1 MSASWTT
8 DPPTSRRHALNTIR
22 MLMEFW
28 GLTSQDLERALADA
42 PGPPVPTE
50 PTPQVKYRHPRT
62 GATWDGQGAQPG
74 WLREALT
81 REGYTVAE
89 LRVAANGAANEAA
102 TEPVAEPAAEVP
114 ADPA

>member
-1 MSASWTT
+1 MNADWTT
-8 DPPTSRRHALNTIR
+8 EPPTSRRHALNTIR

-28 GLTSQDLERALADA
+28 GLTPQDLERALAELPGA
-42 PGPPVPTE
+42 PEPAVATPV
-50 PTPQVKYRHPRT
+50 VKYRHPTT
-62 GATWDGQGAQPG
+62 GATWDGRGSQPD

-89 LRVAANGAANEAA
+89 LRVAAEAS
-102 TEPVAEPAAEVP
+102 